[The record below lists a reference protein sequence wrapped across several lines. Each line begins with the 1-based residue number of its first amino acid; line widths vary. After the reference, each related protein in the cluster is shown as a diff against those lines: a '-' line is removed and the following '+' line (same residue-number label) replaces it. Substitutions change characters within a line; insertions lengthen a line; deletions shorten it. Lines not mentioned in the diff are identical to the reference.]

1 MLVLVLVLVLV
12 LGMGVGVGV
21 GDVRK
26 GCELSILVNDIK
38 TIMYNG

>member
-1 MLVLVLVLVLV
+1 MLVLV
-12 LGMGVGVGV
+12 LGMGVGVGVGVGV